1 MQRIVK
7 YGGIQNTSLTPDK
20 ELCHY
25 IKKLYTFK
33 NGPVFWHTMYIYFA
47 LFTLVDEWQATCV
60 TTKDA
65 EFSSLQIRQQKEHS
79 IVTSSD
85 Y

>member
-47 LFTLVDEWQATCV
+47 LFTLVDE
-60 TTKDA
+60 
-65 EFSSLQIRQQKEHS
+65 
-79 IVTSSD
+79 
-85 Y
+85 